1 MKKTFKATYF
11 AFFVT
16 CSFLIGLLTASG
28 VRAQDGTA
36 SKNKWQFEITPYFLA
51 AAMKGEV
58 GTGTVDTD
66 IDMSFEDIWDNL
78 DVGLMGIFEA
88 RKGRWIFAIDAVYFR
103 LNKEETKSWTG
114 PQGLVTIDGA
124 VEATLTQQLYQ
135 GSVGY
140 RVVDKN
146 TKFDLIGGL
155 RYTIVENDLDLVLY
169 PSGESFPG
177 DTRNLNE
184 KESWTDPVFGVRVL
198 APFSKKWSFFGY
210 GDIGGFGI
218 GSDITYQALAGIRWQ
233 FSKVVSAKLAY
244 RYLYQDFEEDDFKWD
259 MSYQG
264 PVIGIGF
271 SF

>member
-1 MKKTFKATYF
+1 MEKTFKVTYF

-28 VRAQDGTA
+28 VHAQDGTA

-66 IDMSFEDIWDNL
+66 IDMSFEDFWDNL

-103 LNKEETKSWTG
+103 LNDEETKSWTG
-114 PQGLVTIDGA
+114 PGGIVTIDGA
-124 VEATLTQQLYQ
+124 VEATLTQQIYQ
-135 GSVGY
+135 GAVGY
-140 RVVDKN
+140 RIIDDK
-146 TKFDLIGGL
+146 TKLDLIGGL
-155 RYTIVENDLDLVLY
+155 RYTIVENEFDLVL
-169 PSGESFPG
+169 STNVEAFPG
-177 DTRNLNE
+177 GTRNLSD
-184 KESWTDPVFGVRVL
+184 KKSWTDPIFGVRLIV
-198 APFSKKWSFFGY
+198 PFSPKWSCFGY
-210 GDIGGFGI
+210 GDIGGFGV
-218 GSDITYQALAGIRWQ
+218 GSDITYQAMAGIRWQ

-259 MSYQG
+259 ISYQG

-271 SF
+271 TF